1 MKKEKVFGYRKGP
14 IKENS
19 DENYQVYHFK
29 FEDDLKGL
37 TIQTMSVISSVIPRI
52 GETINIS
59 DSFIDNCLCFYNDDE
74 DNYGKEELNCFFP
87 QEENEKES
95 DYKHRLCDFI
105 NYHFYDAKVKG
116 DESYS
121 YLSTFIFE
129 TLEYTSF
136 KIVKINRTFEK
147 VKFQDTNNSC
157 QRVDI
162 YLLGEFET
170 EDFKWEE

>member
-1 MKKEKVFGYRKGP
+1 MKKEKEKVFGYKEGL

-59 DSFIDNCLCFYNDDE
+59 GSFVDNCLCFYNTDD
-74 DNYGKEELNCFFP
+74 DCGKEELDCFFP
-87 QEENEKES
+87 QKENEKES

-105 NYHFYDAKVKG
+105 NYHFCDAGVKE
-116 DESYS
+116 DESYN
-121 YLSTFIFE
+121 YLSTYIFE
-129 TLEYTSF
+129 ILEYTSF

-147 VKFQDTNNSC
+147 DEYQNDKSC

-170 EDFKWEE
+170 EDFNWEE